1 MDSRL
6 NIAVDCTFICEPVYK
21 RDGKLLAVELLT
33 RFTTTSF
40 KSPIYTERFLH
51 QLNAQMK
58 SKLLRTQLCE
68 VKNQQQWFTEH
79 QIILSINIDFDMAN
93 AVLNDEEV
101 ILLLSSMP
109 FIRLEIMECFPNL
122 SDGAENALLSKLA
135 KRYSLWLDDFG
146 SGDAHIAAAASGLF
160 ECVKVDKH
168 FYWQWGGEATF
179 DNLVLSLRSHCQHVI
194 IEGVETHQ
202 QFSQLAD
209 MGVDAMQGYLFSSCP
224 LDAVSYLSLQ
234 YDHFNIRECR

>member
-21 RDGKLLAVELLT
+21 SDGKLLAVELLS

-58 SKLLRTQLCE
+58 IKLLHSQLSE
-68 VKNQQQWFTEH
+68 VKNVQNWFIEH
-79 QIILSINIDFDMAN
+79 QIILSINIDFDMAH
-93 AVLNDEEV
+93 AVLNDDNV
-101 ILLLSSMP
+101 ISLLNSMP
-109 FIRLEIMECFPNL
+109 FIRLEIMESFPNL

-146 SGDAHIAAAASGLF
+146 SGNAHIAAAASGFF
-160 ECVKVDKH
+160 ECVKIDKH
-168 FYWQWGGEATF
+168 FYWQWGGRRY
-179 DNLVLSLRSHCQHVI
+179 V
-194 IEGVETHQ
+194 
-202 QFSQLAD
+202 
-209 MGVDAMQGYLFSSCP
+209 
-224 LDAVSYLSLQ
+224 
-234 YDHFNIRECR
+234 

>member
-21 RDGKLLAVELLT
+21 SDGKLLAVELLS

-58 SKLLRTQLCE
+58 IKLLHSQLSE
-68 VKNQQQWFTEH
+68 VKNVQNWFIEH
-79 QIILSINIDFDMAN
+79 QIILSINIDFDMAH
-93 AVLNDEEV
+93 AVLNDDNV
-101 ILLLSSMP
+101 ISLLNSMP
-109 FIRLEIMECFPNL
+109 FIRLEIMESFPNL

-146 SGDAHIAAAASGLF
+146 SGNAHIAAAASGFF
-160 ECVKVDKH
+160 ECVKIDKH
-168 FYWQWGGEATF
+168 FYWQWGGSATF
-179 DNLVLSLRSHCQHVI
+179 DNLVMRLRDYCQHVV
-194 IEGVETHQ
+194 IEGVETHL
-202 QFSQLAD
+202 QFSRLAD
-209 MGVDAMQGYLFSSCP
+209 SGIDAMQGYLFSSCA
-224 LDAVSYLSLQ
+224 LAAVSQLPLQ
-234 YDHFNIRECR
+234 YDYVNRQ